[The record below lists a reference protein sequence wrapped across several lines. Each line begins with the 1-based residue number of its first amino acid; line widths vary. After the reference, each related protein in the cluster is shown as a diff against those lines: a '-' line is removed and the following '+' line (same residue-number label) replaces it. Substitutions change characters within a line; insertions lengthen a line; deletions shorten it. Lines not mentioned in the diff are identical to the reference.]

1 MSAEYEIWHS
11 PLPCSADGSACD
23 LSPRLTAAPSA
34 LAAPVPTKPPRDD
47 RHPHLPPVTS
57 GPCALPKG
65 AANQLKFRGSEV
77 RSAPSFLLP
86 FPFGSVSRPA
96 RAFWT
101 LLRSVWMLRKKL
113 LDWFCINWT
122 LFITNREQK
131 DHYFLGQIILLSKAL
146 CLCIF
151 NLACFNSDAFGAFP
165 VDSDN
170 N

>member
-11 PLPCSADGSACD
+11 PLLCSADGSACD
-23 LSPRLTAAPSA
+23 LSPRLTPAPPV
-34 LAAPVPTKPPRDD
+34 LAALVPTKPPRDD
-47 RHPHLPPVTS
+47 RRPHLPPVTS
-57 GPCALPKG
+57 RLCDI
-65 AANQLKFRGSEV
+65 ANQLKFRGSEF
-77 RSAPSFLLP
+77 RSAPPFLLP
-86 FPFGSVSRPA
+86 FPFESVSQPA
-96 RAFWT
+96 WAFWT
-101 LLRSVWMLRKKL
+101 LLRNVWMQRKKL

-131 DHYFLGQIILLSKAL
+131 DHYFLWQVILLSKAL

-151 NLACFNSDAFGAFP
+151 NFTCFNSDAFGAFP